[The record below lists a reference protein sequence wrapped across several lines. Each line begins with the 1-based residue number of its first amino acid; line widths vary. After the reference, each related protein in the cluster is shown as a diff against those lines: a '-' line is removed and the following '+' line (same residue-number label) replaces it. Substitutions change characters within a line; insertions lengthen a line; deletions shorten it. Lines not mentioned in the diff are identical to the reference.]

1 MRSVSPSSSTISSQS
16 WQETF
21 VAEFEEDADPDQLYE
36 MHFSVN
42 GVEWAQDIENGEI
55 DGRNIDFN
63 LSFQKMSEMGF
74 APVVGQVVAP
84 LSLKMTMQVEG
95 DVQLVEIWHA

>member
-1 MRSVSPSSSTISSQS
+1 MRSVSPASSTISSQS

-21 VAEFEEDADPDQLYE
+21 VAEFEEDADPEQLYE
-36 MHFSVN
+36 MRFSVD
-42 GVEWAQDIENGEI
+42 GVEQAHDIENGEI
-55 DGRNIDFN
+55 DGKNIDFN

-74 APVVGQVVAP
+74 APRVGQTVAP
-84 LSLKMTMQVEG
+84 VSLSMTVDVEG

>member
-1 MRSVSPSSSTISSQS
+1 MRSVLPMSSTISSQS

-36 MHFSVN
+36 MRFSVD

-55 DGRNIDFN
+55 DGRNIDFS

-74 APVVGQVVAP
+74 APSVGQIVAP
-84 LSLKMTMQVEG
+84 LSLSMTMDVEG
-95 DVQLVEIWHA
+95 ETQFVEIWHA

>member
-1 MRSVSPSSSTISSQS
+1 MRSVSPTSSTISSQS

-21 VAEFEEDADPDQLYE
+21 VAECEEDADPDQLYE
-36 MHFSVN
+36 MRFSVD
-42 GVEWAQDIENGEI
+42 GVEWAKDIEHGEI

-74 APVVGQVVAP
+74 APGVGQIVAP
-84 LSLKMTMQVEG
+84 LSLRMTVDVEG
-95 DVQLVEIWHA
+95 DIQFVEIWHS

>member
-1 MRSVSPSSSTISSQS
+1 MRSVSPMSSTISSKN

-21 VAEFEEDADPDQLYE
+21 VAEFEEDADPHQLYE
-36 MHFSVN
+36 MHFSVD
-42 GVEWAQDIENGEI
+42 GVEWAKDVENGEI

-74 APVVGQVVAP
+74 APSVGQSVAP
-84 LSLKMTMQVEG
+84 LSLKMTVDVEG
-95 DVQLVEIWHA
+95 DVQFVEIWHA